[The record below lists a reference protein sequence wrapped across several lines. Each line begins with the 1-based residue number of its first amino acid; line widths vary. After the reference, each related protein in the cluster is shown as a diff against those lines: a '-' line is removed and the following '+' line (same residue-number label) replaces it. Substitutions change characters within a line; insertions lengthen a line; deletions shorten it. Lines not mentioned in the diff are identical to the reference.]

1 MKKVKAIKN
10 LLGENLPIEKMEIL
24 FVGADYVL
32 AKYKDYGFMKRYAP
46 YDCYTIEFEEEK
58 A

>member
-1 MKKVKAIKN
+1 MKKVKAIKD
-10 LLGENLPIEKMEIL
+10 LFGENLPTEKMEFL

-32 AKYKDYGFMKRYAP
+32 AKYKGYGFMKRYAP
-46 YDCYTIEFEEEK
+46 CDGYTIEFEEEK